1 MNYHHHICICCWYF
15 IYIIDL
21 HLTVPTTCFGI
32 VGFFASTIMALIID
46 GSILPKTWMDTGIL
60 LVGGMLSLLGQF
72 LTTIALKLE
81 SAGKVALSI
90 KASQILFSFIF
101 QILLF
106 DVSNYVILWL
116 IKTTVMPVGIFS
128 DITNGKIFIF

>member
-1 MNYHHHICICCWYF
+1 
-15 IYIIDL
+15 
-21 HLTVPTTCFGI
+21 
-32 VGFFASTIMALIID
+32 
-46 GSILPKTWMDTGIL
+46 MDTGIL
-60 LVGGMLSLLGQF
+60 LLGGMLSLLGQF

-106 DVSNYVILWL
+106 DVSSYVILWL
-116 IKTTVMPVGIFS
+116 IKTIAMAVGIFS

>member
-1 MNYHHHICICCWYF
+1 MLISTHMYMLMIFY

-46 GSILPKTWMDTGIL
+46 GSVLPKTWMDTGIL

-106 DVSNYVILWL
+106 DVSNYVIL
-116 IKTTVMPVGIFS
+116 
-128 DITNGKIFIF
+128 